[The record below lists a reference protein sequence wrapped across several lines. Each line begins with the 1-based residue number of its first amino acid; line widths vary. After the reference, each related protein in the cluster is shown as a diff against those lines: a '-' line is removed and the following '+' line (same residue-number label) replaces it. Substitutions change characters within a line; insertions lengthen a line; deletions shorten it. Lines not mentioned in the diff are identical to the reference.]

1 MKVRIAEAEKLTGKS
16 IKSIYRHISQ
26 GILTCSQNAQGQ
38 KVVDIAE
45 LERVY
50 GKLNTPSENGADSH
64 ENGTQEQVG
73 TLENLQPAF
82 NPPAIRE
89 ESEIVNLLHARIESL
104 ETQLARANQHLES
117 ASSEKASLLRS
128 LENHTLMLPKPQ
140 DAPRKWWQVRFSNL
154 L

>member
-1 MKVRIAEAEKLTGKS
+1 MKVTIAEAEKLTGKS
-16 IKSIYRHISQ
+16 IKTIYRHISQ

-45 LERVY
+45 MERVY
-50 GKLNTPSENGADSH
+50 GTLNTPIENSVDSH
-64 ENGTQEQVG
+64 ENHTQEDVR
-73 TLENLQPAF
+73 TLENLQPVF

-89 ESEIVNLLHARIESL
+89 ESEIVNLLHSRIESL
-104 ETQLARANQHLES
+104 ETQLERANQHLES

-140 DAPRKWWQVRFSNL
+140 DEPRKWWQVRFSNL

>member
-1 MKVRIAEAEKLTGKS
+1 MKVTIAEAEKLTGKS
-16 IKSIYRHISQ
+16 IKTIYRHISQ

-50 GKLNTPSENGADSH
+50 GTLNTPIENSVDSH
-64 ENGTQEQVG
+64 ENHTQEDVR

-89 ESEIVNLLHARIESL
+89 APEIVNLLQSRIESL
-104 ETQLARANQHLES
+104 ETQLERANQHLES

-140 DAPRKWWQVRFSNL
+140 DEPRKWWQVRFSNL

>member
-1 MKVRIAEAEKLTGKS
+1 MKVIIAEAEKLTGKS

-50 GKLNTPSENGADSH
+50 GTLSTPAENSAESH
-64 ENGTQEQVG
+64 ENHTQEQVG

-89 ESEIVNLLHARIESL
+89 ASEIVNLLHARIESL

-128 LENHTLMLPKPQ
+128 LENQMLMLPKPQ
-140 DAPRKWWQVRFSNL
+140 DEPRKWWQVRFSNL

>member
-1 MKVRIAEAEKLTGKS
+1 MKVSIAEAEKLTGKS

-50 GKLNTPSENGADSH
+50 GTLNTPIENSVDSH
-64 ENGTQEQVG
+64 ENHTQEDVG
-73 TLENLQPAF
+73 TLENLPLAF
-82 NPPAIRE
+82 KPPAIRE
-89 ESEIVNLLHARIESL
+89 ASEIVNLLHSRIESL
-104 ETQLARANQHLES
+104 EIQLARANQHLES

-140 DAPRKWWQVRFSNL
+140 DEPRKWWQVRFSNL

>member
-1 MKVRIAEAEKLTGKS
+1 MKVTIAEAEKLTGKS
-16 IKSIYRHISQ
+16 IKTIYRHISQ

-38 KVVDIAE
+38 KIVDIAE

-50 GKLNTPSENGADSH
+50 GTLNTPIENSVDSH
-64 ENGTQEQVG
+64 ENHTQEDVR
-73 TLENLQPAF
+73 TLENLQPVF

-89 ESEIVNLLHARIESL
+89 APEIVNLLQSRIESL
-104 ETQLARANQHLES
+104 ETQLERANQHLES

-140 DAPRKWWQVRFSNL
+140 DEPRKWWQVRFSNL